1 MLNGKTFSGK
11 GIIITGGGSG
21 LGLQMANT
29 LGSYGALI
37 HIISR
42 DQEKLN
48 KARNSLKEKDIE
60 CFTYS
65 SDIRDYDKIKE
76 IVDKMMNE
84 HEISGLINN
93 AAGNFISR
101 TEDLSMNG
109 FLAVLNIVLTGSIN
123 ITLEVGKRWIKDGKR
138 GNILSILATYVDTSS
153 PYVVPS
159 ATAKSGLQAF
169 TRSIAAEWGP
179 KGIRANG
186 IAPGPFKTDGAW
198 KNLIP
203 GDEAENL
210 MVNRNPMRRLGKK
223 EEIGELAAYLMSDAA
238 EYINGETIRIDGGEY
253 INSAAQFS
261 MLSMLPDSMWEEMKE
276 RRNKK

>member
-1 MLNGKTFSGK
+1 MLSGKPFSGK

-21 LGLQMANT
+21 LGLQMAKT
-29 LGSYGALI
+29 LGSYGAAI

-42 DQEKLN
+42 DLEKLDRAKN
-48 KARNSLKEKDIE
+48 MLKENGIE

-65 SDIRDYDKIKE
+65 SDIRDYEKIKE
-76 IVDKMMNE
+76 IVQNMMKN

-101 TEDLSMNG
+101 TEDLSMNA
-109 FLAVLNIVLTGSIN
+109 FLAVINIVLTGSIN
-123 ITLEVGKRWIKDGKR
+123 ITLEVGKNWIKEGKK
-138 GNILSILATYVDTSS
+138 GSILSILATYVDSGS
-153 PYVVPS
+153 PYVAPS

-169 TRSIAAEWGP
+169 TRSIATEWAP

-186 IAPGPFKTDGAW
+186 IAPGPFKTEGAW

-203 GDEAENL
+203 DDMAENV
-210 MVNRNPMRRLGKK
+210 MIQRNPMRRLGKK

-238 EYINGETIRIDGGEY
+238 EFINGETIRIDGGEF
-253 INSAAQFS
+253 IQGAAQFS
-261 MLSMLPDSMWEEMKE
+261 MLSMLPDSVWEQMKE

>member
-1 MLNGKTFSGK
+1 MLSGKPFSGK

-21 LGLQMANT
+21 LGLQMAHT
-29 LGSYGALI
+29 LGSYGAVI
-37 HIISR
+37 HIIGR

-48 KARNSLKEKDIE
+48 NAGNTLREKGIE
-60 CFTYS
+60 CSTYS
-65 SDIRDYDKIKE
+65 SDIRDFEKIKD
-76 IVDKMMNE
+76 IVDTMMKD

-101 TEDLSMNG
+101 TEDLSMNA
-109 FLAVLNIVLTGSIN
+109 FLSVINIVLTGSIN
-123 ITLEVGKRWIKDGKR
+123 ITLEVGKRWIKEGKK
-138 GNILSILATYVDTSS
+138 GSILSILATYVDSGS

-169 TRSIAAEWGP
+169 TRSIAAEWAP

-203 GDEAENL
+203 GDAAENI
-210 MVNRNPMRRLGKK
+210 MIERNPMRRLGRK

-261 MLSMLPDSMWEEMKE
+261 MLSRLPDAMWEDMRE
-276 RRNKK
+276 RRKKK

>member
-1 MLNGKTFSGK
+1 MLSGKPFSGK

-29 LGSYGALI
+29 IGSYGGVI

-42 DQEKLN
+42 DKEKLDRAKN
-48 KARNSLKEKDIE
+48 MLKENSIE

-65 SDIRDYDKIKE
+65 SDIRDFDKIKD
-76 IVDKMMNE
+76 IVQKMMHE

-101 TEDLSMNG
+101 TEDLSMNA
-109 FLAVLNIVLTGSIN
+109 FLSVINIVLTGSIN
-123 ITLEVGKRWIKDGKR
+123 ITLEVGKNWIKEGRK
-138 GNILSILATYVDTSS
+138 GSILSILATYVDSGS

-169 TRSIAAEWGP
+169 TRSIATEWGP

-186 IAPGPFKTDGAW
+186 IAPGPFKTEGAW

-203 GDEAENL
+203 GDMAENF
-210 MVNRNPMRRLGKK
+210 MIERNPMRRLGKK
-223 EEIGELAAYLMSDAA
+223 EEIGELAAFLMSDAA

-253 INSAAQFS
+253 NKGAAQFS

-276 RRNKK
+276 RRNRK

>member
-1 MLNGKTFSGK
+1 MLSGKPFSGK

-21 LGLQMANT
+21 LGLQMAKT
-29 LGSYGALI
+29 MGSYGAVI

-42 DQEKLN
+42 DQEKLDRAN
-48 KARNSLKEKDIE
+48 NMLKESGVE

-65 SDIRDYDKIKE
+65 SDIRDYEKIKE
-76 IVDKMMNE
+76 IVQNMMKD

-101 TEDLSMNG
+101 TEDLSMNA
-109 FLAVLNIVLTGSIN
+109 FLAVINIVLTGSIN
-123 ITLEVGKRWIKDGKR
+123 ITLEVGKNWIKEGKR
-138 GNILSILATYVDTSS
+138 GSILSILATYVDSGS

-169 TRSIAAEWGP
+169 TRSIATEWAP

-186 IAPGPFKTDGAW
+186 IAPGPFKTEGAW

-203 GDEAENL
+203 DDMAENV
-210 MVNRNPMRRLGKK
+210 MIQRNPMRRLGKK

-238 EYINGETIRIDGGEY
+238 EFINGETIRIDGGEF
-253 INSAAQFS
+253 IQGAAQFS
-261 MLSMLPDSMWEEMKE
+261 MLSMLPDSMWEQMKE

>member
-1 MLNGKTFSGK
+1 MLSGKPFSGK

-21 LGLQMANT
+21 LGLQMAKT
-29 LGSYGALI
+29 MGSYGAVI

-42 DQEKLN
+42 DREKLDRAN
-48 KARNSLKEKDIE
+48 NMLKEHGIE

-65 SDIRDYDKIKE
+65 SDIRDYEKIKE
-76 IVDKMMNE
+76 IVQNMMKD

-101 TEDLSMNG
+101 TEDLSMNA
-109 FLAVLNIVLTGSIN
+109 FLAVINIVLTGSIN
-123 ITLEVGKRWIKDGKR
+123 ITLEVGKNWIKEGKK
-138 GNILSILATYVDTSS
+138 GSILSILATYVDSGS

-169 TRSIAAEWGP
+169 TRSIATEWAP

-186 IAPGPFKTDGAW
+186 IAPGPFKTEGAW

-203 GDEAENL
+203 DDMAENV
-210 MVNRNPMRRLGKK
+210 MIQRNPMRRLGKK

-238 EYINGETIRIDGGEY
+238 EFINGETIRIDGGEF
-253 INSAAQFS
+253 IQGAAQFS
-261 MLSMLPDSMWEEMKE
+261 MLSMLPDSMWEQMKE

>member
-1 MLNGKTFSGK
+1 MLSGKPFSGK

-21 LGLQMANT
+21 LGLQMART
-29 LGSYGALI
+29 LGSYGAVI

-48 KARNSLKEKDIE
+48 NAGNTLREKGIE

-65 SDIRDYDKIKE
+65 SDIRDFDKIKE
-76 IVDKMMNE
+76 IVDTMMKD
-84 HEISGLINN
+84 HEISGLVNN

-101 TEDLSMNG
+101 TEDLSMNA
-109 FLAVLNIVLTGSIN
+109 FLSVINIVLTGSIN
-123 ITLEVGKRWIKDGKR
+123 ITLEVGKRWIKEGKK
-138 GNILSILATYVDTSS
+138 GSILSILATYVDSGS

-203 GDEAENL
+203 GEAAENI
-210 MVNRNPMRRLGKK
+210 MIERNPMRRLGRK

-238 EYINGETIRIDGGEY
+238 AYINGETIRIDGGEY

-261 MLSMLPDSMWEEMKE
+261 MLSMLPDAMWEEMKE
-276 RRNKK
+276 RRKKK

>member
-1 MLNGKTFSGK
+1 MLSGKPFSGK

-21 LGLQMANT
+21 LGLQMAKT
-29 LGSYGALI
+29 LGSYGAAI

-42 DQEKLN
+42 DLEKLDRAKN
-48 KARNSLKEKDIE
+48 MLKENGIE

-65 SDIRDYDKIKE
+65 SDIRDYEKIKE
-76 IVDKMMNE
+76 IVQNMMKN

-101 TEDLSMNG
+101 TEDLSMNA
-109 FLAVLNIVLTGSIN
+109 FLAVINIVLTGSIN
-123 ITLEVGKRWIKDGKR
+123 ITLEVGKNWIKEGKK
-138 GNILSILATYVDTSS
+138 GSILSILATYVDSGS
-153 PYVVPS
+153 PYVAPS

-169 TRSIAAEWGP
+169 TRSIATEWAP

-186 IAPGPFKTDGAW
+186 IAPGPFKTEGAW

-203 GDEAENL
+203 DDMAENV
-210 MVNRNPMRRLGKK
+210 MIQRNPMRRLGKK

-238 EYINGETIRIDGGEY
+238 EFINGETIRIDGGEF
-253 INSAAQFS
+253 NQGAAQFS
-261 MLSMLPDSMWEEMKE
+261 MLSMLPDSMWEQMKE

>member
-1 MLNGKTFSGK
+1 MLSGKPFSGK

-21 LGLQMANT
+21 LGLQMAKT
-29 LGSYGALI
+29 MGSYGAVI

-42 DQEKLN
+42 DQEKLDRAN
-48 KARNSLKEKDIE
+48 NMLKESGIE

-65 SDIRDYDKIKE
+65 SDIRDYEKIKE
-76 IVDKMMNE
+76 IVQNMMKD

-101 TEDLSMNG
+101 TEDLSMNA
-109 FLAVLNIVLTGSIN
+109 FLAVINIVLTGSIN
-123 ITLEVGKRWIKDGKR
+123 ITLEVGKNWIKEGKK
-138 GNILSILATYVDTSS
+138 GSILSILATYVDSGS

-169 TRSIAAEWGP
+169 TRSIATEWAP

-186 IAPGPFKTDGAW
+186 IAPGPFKTEGAW

-203 GDEAENL
+203 DDMAENV
-210 MVNRNPMRRLGKK
+210 MIQRNPMRRLGKK

-238 EYINGETIRIDGGEY
+238 EFINGETIRIDGGEF
-253 INSAAQFS
+253 IQGAAQFS
-261 MLSMLPDSMWEEMKE
+261 MLSMLPDSVWEQMKE

>member
-1 MLNGKTFSGK
+1 MLGGKPFSGK

-21 LGLQMANT
+21 LGLQMAHNF
-29 LGSYGALI
+29 GSYGAVI

-48 KARNSLKEKDIE
+48 NAENTLREKGIE

-65 SDIRDYDKIKE
+65 SDIRNFDKIKD
-76 IVDKMMNE
+76 IVDTMMKD

-101 TEDLSMNG
+101 TEDLSMNA
-109 FLAVLNIVLTGSIN
+109 FLSVINIVLMGSIN
-123 ITLEVGKRWIKDGKR
+123 ITLEVGKRWIKEGKK
-138 GNILSILATYVDTSS
+138 GSILSILATYVDSGS

-203 GDEAENL
+203 GDAAENI
-210 MVNRNPMRRLGKK
+210 MIERNPMRRLGRK

-261 MLSMLPDSMWEEMKE
+261 MLSMLPDAMWDEMKE
-276 RRNKK
+276 RRKKK

>member
-1 MLNGKTFSGK
+1 MLSGKPFSGK

-21 LGLQMANT
+21 LGLQMAKT
-29 LGSYGALI
+29 LGSYGAVI

-42 DQEKLN
+42 DLEKLDRAKN
-48 KARNSLKEKDIE
+48 MLKENGIE

-65 SDIRDYDKIKE
+65 SDIRDFDKIKE
-76 IVDKMMNE
+76 IVQNMMKD

-101 TEDLSMNG
+101 TEDLSMNA
-109 FLAVLNIVLTGSIN
+109 FLAVINIVLTGSIN
-123 ITLEVGKRWIKDGKR
+123 ITLEVGKNWIKEGKK
-138 GNILSILATYVDTSS
+138 GSILSILATYVDSGS
-153 PYVVPS
+153 PYVAPS

-169 TRSIAAEWGP
+169 TRSIATEWAP

-186 IAPGPFKTDGAW
+186 IAPGPFKTEGAW

-203 GDEAENL
+203 DDMAENV
-210 MVNRNPMRRLGKK
+210 MIQRNPMRRLGKK

-238 EYINGETIRIDGGEY
+238 EFINGETIRIDGGEF
-253 INSAAQFS
+253 IQGAAQFS
-261 MLSMLPDSMWEEMKE
+261 MLSMLPDSMWEQMKE

>member
-1 MLNGKTFSGK
+1 MLSGKPFSGK

-21 LGLQMANT
+21 LGLQMAHT
-29 LGSYGALI
+29 LGSYGAVI
-37 HIISR
+37 HIIGR

-48 KARNSLKEKDIE
+48 NAGNTLREKGIE

-65 SDIRDYDKIKE
+65 SDIRDFEKIKD
-76 IVDKMMNE
+76 IVDTMMKE

-101 TEDLSMNG
+101 TEDLSLNG

-138 GNILSILATYVDTSS
+138 GNILSILATYVDTGS

-253 INSAAQFS
+253 INSASQFS

>member
-1 MLNGKTFSGK
+1 MLSGKPFSGK

-21 LGLQMANT
+21 LGLQMAHNF
-29 LGSYGALI
+29 GSYGAVI

-48 KARNSLKEKDIE
+48 NAGNTLREKGIE

-65 SDIRDYDKIKE
+65 SDIRDFDKIKE
-76 IVDKMMNE
+76 IVDTMMKD

-101 TEDLSMNG
+101 TEDLSMNA
-109 FLAVLNIVLTGSIN
+109 FLSVINIVLMGSIN
-123 ITLEVGKRWIKDGKR
+123 ITLEVGKRWIMEGKK
-138 GNILSILATYVDTSS
+138 GSILSILATYVDSGS
-153 PYVVPS
+153 PYVIPS

-203 GDEAENL
+203 GDAAENI
-210 MVNRNPMRRLGKK
+210 MIERNPMRRLGRK

-261 MLSMLPDSMWEEMKE
+261 MLSMLPDAMWEEMKE
-276 RRNKK
+276 RRKKK

>member
-1 MLNGKTFSGK
+1 MLNGKPFSGK
-11 GIIITGGGSG
+11 GMIITGGGSG

-29 LGSYGALI
+29 LGSYGAVI

-48 KARNSLKEKDIE
+48 KARNSLKENGIE

-65 SDIRDYDKIKE
+65 SDIRDFDKIKE
-76 IVDKMMNE
+76 IVNKMMSE

-138 GNILSILATYVDTSS
+138 GNILSILATYVDTGS

-210 MVNRNPMRRLGKK
+210 MVNRNPMRRLGRK

-253 INSAAQFS
+253 INSASQFS

>member
-1 MLNGKTFSGK
+1 MLSGKPFSGK

-21 LGLQMANT
+21 LGLQMAKT
-29 LGSYGALI
+29 MGSYGAVI

-42 DQEKLN
+42 DREKLDRAN
-48 KARNSLKEKDIE
+48 NMLKEHGIE

-65 SDIRDYDKIKE
+65 SDIRDYEKIKE
-76 IVDKMMNE
+76 IVQNMMKD

-101 TEDLSMNG
+101 TEDLSMNA
-109 FLAVLNIVLTGSIN
+109 FLAVINIVLTGSIN
-123 ITLEVGKRWIKDGKR
+123 ITLEVGKNWIKEGKK
-138 GNILSILATYVDTSS
+138 GSILSILATYVDSGS

-169 TRSIAAEWGP
+169 TRSIATEWAP

-186 IAPGPFKTDGAW
+186 IAPGPFKTEGAW

-203 GDEAENL
+203 DDMAENVMIL
-210 MVNRNPMRRLGKK
+210 RNPMRRLGKK

-238 EYINGETIRIDGGEY
+238 EFINGETIRIDGGEF
-253 INSAAQFS
+253 IQGAAQFS
-261 MLSMLPDSMWEEMKE
+261 MLSMLPDSMWEQMKE

>member
-1 MLNGKTFSGK
+1 MLDGKLFSDK

-29 LGSYGALI
+29 LGSYGAVI

-48 KARNSLKEKDIE
+48 NARNSLKEKGIE
-60 CFTYS
+60 SFTYS
-65 SDIRDYDKIKE
+65 SDIRDFDKIKE
-76 IVDKMMNE
+76 IVNKMMNE

-93 AAGNFISR
+93 ASGTFISR

-138 GNILSILATYVDTSS
+138 GNILSILATYVDTGS

-253 INSAAQFS
+253 INSASQFS

>member
-1 MLNGKTFSGK
+1 MLSGKPFSGK

-21 LGLQMANT
+21 LGLQMAKT
-29 LGSYGALI
+29 MGSYGAVI

-42 DQEKLN
+42 DQEKLDRAN
-48 KARNSLKEKDIE
+48 NMLKESGIE

-65 SDIRDYDKIKE
+65 SDIRDYEKIKE
-76 IVDKMMNE
+76 IVQNMMKD

-101 TEDLSMNG
+101 TEDLSMNA
-109 FLAVLNIVLTGSIN
+109 FLAVINIVLTGSIN
-123 ITLEVGKRWIKDGKR
+123 ITLEVGKNWIKEGKK
-138 GNILSILATYVDTSS
+138 GSILSILATYVDSGS

-169 TRSIAAEWGP
+169 TRSIATEWAP

-186 IAPGPFKTDGAW
+186 IAPGPFKTEGAW

-203 GDEAENL
+203 DDMAENV
-210 MVNRNPMRRLGKK
+210 MIQRNPMRRLGKK

-238 EYINGETIRIDGGEY
+238 EFINGETIRIDGGEF
-253 INSAAQFS
+253 IQGAAQFS
-261 MLSMLPDSMWEEMKE
+261 MLSMLPDSMWEQMKE